1 MRHLVAGSISVVFNL
16 FFGAPLLALLGIPLD
31 YRLFIIVILFEIYGR
46 LIVRPCLNEY
56 LK

>member
-46 LIVRPCLNEY
+46 LIVRPCF
-56 LK
+56 K